1 MNSKNRGLQRSLL
14 VLMMLT
20 STLSG
25 QAWLKNSQSPERSPA
40 FFREVISFCKR
51 ALTGPSSR
59 SSLPV
64 TLSDISDP
72 IVRKWLDYR
81 QNELK
86 YDLPLTQGQSIQ
98 IRGSSY
104 EIQALLGLGSEA
116 FVYLVKTN
124 EGLRVAKVFRNR
136 GQMELNLTV
145 PRDKNSGLPKILA
158 RDFERHT
165 ILTEYFEGVPFNEIE
180 KHWEKLGISVDE
192 KRRIA
197 HNFYLLFGAQL
208 VTSNFVY
215 SFKEDK
221 YFTID
226 PF

>member
-1 MNSKNRGLQRSLL
+1 MKTENRGIRSSLL
-14 VLMMLT
+14 ALT
-20 STLSG
+20 ILTASLSG
-25 QAWLKNSQSPERSPA
+25 HTWLENSQNPERSPA

-51 ALTGPSSR
+51 ALTGRSSN

-72 IVRKWLDYR
+72 IVRKWLTYR
-81 QNELK
+81 QDELK
-86 YDLPLTQGQSIQ
+86 YDLPLTSGQPVQVRRSF
-98 IRGSSY
+98 Y
-104 EIQALLGLGSEA
+104 EIQALLGVGSEA